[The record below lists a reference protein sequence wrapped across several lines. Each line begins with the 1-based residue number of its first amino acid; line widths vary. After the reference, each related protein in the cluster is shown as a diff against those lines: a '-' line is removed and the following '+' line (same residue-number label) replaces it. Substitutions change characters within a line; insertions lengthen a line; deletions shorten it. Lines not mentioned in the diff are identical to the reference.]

1 MKTVTVN
8 LNVSSKA
15 PSHLNVIVDHEQ
27 FFFFYLK
34 LYNIT
39 RCEIKVLGD
48 DVLVAE
54 LVAKDKRRA
63 VGLTVL
69 ADHTLRHYAPL
80 ARPQRLCH

>member
-1 MKTVTVN
+1 MLLLTMN
-8 LNVSSKA
+8 N
-15 PSHLNVIVDHEQ
+15 